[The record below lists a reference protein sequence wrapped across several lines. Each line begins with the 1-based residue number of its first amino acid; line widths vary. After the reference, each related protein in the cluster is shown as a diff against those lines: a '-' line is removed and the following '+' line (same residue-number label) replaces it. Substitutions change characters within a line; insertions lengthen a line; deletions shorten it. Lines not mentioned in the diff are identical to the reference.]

1 MLTTGQGSKLF
12 YSNGTQF
19 FIKGV
24 AYQQNAGGG
33 GNVTGSSYIDPL
45 SDATICSRDVPLLQ
59 KLGTN
64 VIRTYAI
71 DPTKD
76 HSQCM
81 AMLQSAGIYVI
92 SDLSEP
98 NTSINRDQPAWNT
111 PLYSRYTSVVD
122 ELLKYDNV
130 IGFFAGNEVTNQKNN
145 TQASAYVKAA
155 VRDIKAY
162 VKTKT
167 NRWVGVGYAANDD
180 SDIRADLFQYMAS
193 RFRAYERR
201 VTRRSAPEGHGLD
214 KRLTSCIEL
223 WRSELIDRF
232 SWI

>member
-1 MLTTGQGSKLF
+1 M
-12 YSNGTQF
+12 
-19 FIKGV
+19 
-24 AYQQNAGGG
+24 
-33 GNVTGSSYIDPL
+33 TGSSYTDPL

-111 PLYSRYTSVVD
+111 QLYSRYTSVVD

-155 VRDIKAY
+155 IRDIKAY
-162 VKTKT
+162 TKTKT

-180 SDIRADLFQYMAS
+180 SNIRADLFQYMAS
-193 RFRAYERR
+193 RHP
-201 VTRRSAPEGHGLD
+201 S
-214 KRLTSCIEL
+214 
-223 WRSELIDRF
+223 
-232 SWI
+232 